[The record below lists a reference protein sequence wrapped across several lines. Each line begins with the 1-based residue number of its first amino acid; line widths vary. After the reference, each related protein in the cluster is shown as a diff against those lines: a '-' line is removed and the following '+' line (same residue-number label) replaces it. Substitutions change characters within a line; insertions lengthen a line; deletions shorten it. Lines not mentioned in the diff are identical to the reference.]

1 MIQRIVQFEK
11 VSGNILMEKD
21 AKSCNVELS
30 SMCTQSSGTFNSKSS
45 NDGVSKESTRTVIP
59 SHSRK
64 RQKPTRSQDPKR
76 LSKIERLKEL
86 LFKTDTRL
94 SEHGKSI
101 KC

>member
-11 VSGNILMEKD
+11 VSVNILMEKD

-64 RQKPTRSQDPKR
+64 RQKLTRSQDPKR